1 MATITIR
8 NLDDKLKARLR
19 VVAAQHGHS
28 MEEEARIILRQA
40 LTRRQVE
47 SGLGSR
53 IRRRVAAAGG
63 AADLETPERTETP
76 RYADFEA

>member
-8 NLDDKLKARLR
+8 NLDDELKARLR
-19 VVAAQHGHS
+19 LVAAQHGHS
-28 MEEEARIILRQA
+28 MEEEARIILREA

-53 IRRRVAAAGG
+53 IRRRVAVAGG
-63 AADLETPERTETP
+63 ADLETPERAEMP
-76 RYADFEA
+76 RYPDFES

>member
-19 VVAAQHGHS
+19 LVAAQHGHS
-28 MEEEARIILRQA
+28 MEEEARIILREA

-63 AADLETPERTETP
+63 ADLETPERTETP

>member
-19 VVAAQHGHS
+19 LVAAQHGHS
-28 MEEEARIILRQA
+28 MEEARIILRQA

-53 IRRRVAAAGG
+53 LRRRVQPQKYCGPVSGG
-63 AADLETPERTETP
+63 SH
-76 RYADFEA
+76 